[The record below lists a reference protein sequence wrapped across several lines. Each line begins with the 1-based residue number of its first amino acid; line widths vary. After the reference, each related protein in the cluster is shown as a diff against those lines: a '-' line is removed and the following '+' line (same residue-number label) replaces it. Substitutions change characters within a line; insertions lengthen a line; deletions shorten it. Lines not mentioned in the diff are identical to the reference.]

1 MEIIEKEKKNTSGPV
16 FYELN
21 YQKSS
26 SILSKSNPVHT
37 RTLFSSILGCMLFF
51 NLFFKNIFY
60 LKKYINVNL
69 KKNAIQLYFQNGTL
83 IYN

>member
-26 SILSKSNPVHT
+26 SILSKSNPACTYT

-60 LKKYINVNL
+60 LKKYININL
-69 KKNAIQLYFQNGTL
+69 KKMQSN
-83 IYN
+83 YNFKTAH